1 MIWELNSKGELGFCK
16 TETGKKGIPRRRNST
31 SMKVHTME
39 KEPLSQLEHSMPR
52 GEGGRRTEKDKTGT
66 INHIQIMINPAC
78 HSKVL
83 RLPRRKWEVT
93 GRPVS

>member
-1 MIWELNSKGELGFCK
+1 MIWELNSKGEVRFCK
-16 TETGKKGIPRRRNST
+16 TEMGKKGIPGRRNST

-52 GEGGRRTEKDKTGT
+52 REGGRRMEKDKTGT
-66 INHIQIMINPAC
+66 INHIHIMINPTC

-93 GRPVS
+93 VRPVS